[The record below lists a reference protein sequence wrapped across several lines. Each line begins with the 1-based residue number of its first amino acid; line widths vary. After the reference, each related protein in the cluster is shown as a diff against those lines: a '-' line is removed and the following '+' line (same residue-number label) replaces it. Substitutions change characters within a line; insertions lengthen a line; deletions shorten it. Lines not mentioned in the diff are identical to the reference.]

1 MARLQ
6 AGDDVL
12 KFSRRASKT
21 DLARSLEL
29 SAGSAEIRDLLL
41 RRAKE
46 KGSALRWNGYTLL
59 LAYAILAAIGVL
71 ELRESNT
78 VPVAAIAVA
87 GLILIWVFS
96 QVQARKI
103 ENQSLRDEIRIYMDL
118 LSKQPAASAESDD
131 RSEPN
136 PPADSPLT
144 ERELEV
150 LAMIA
155 EGKSNKE
162 TAAALQI
169 SDQTVK
175 NHISHIFA
183 KLSVNDRTSAVLLAV
198 NKGWIKGS
206 FQRSRINT

>member
-1 MARLQ
+1 M
-6 AGDDVL
+6 
-12 KFSRRASKT
+12 
-21 DLARSLEL
+21 
-29 SAGSAEIRDLLL
+29 
-41 RRAKE
+41 
-46 KGSALRWNGYTLL
+46 
-59 LAYAILAAIGVL
+59 L

-131 RSEPN
+131 RSEPK